1 MEVKYSVA
9 DLVKITGLTKRTLHY
24 YDKIGLLSPQRK
36 PDNGYR
42 FYRQEDLLR
51 LQEIVFLKAV
61 GLSLAEIK
69 DFLERERS
77 QQRELLKGYQVR
89 LKDKIA
95 HLQKLTRGVESYL
108 DGQPILDLDLE
119 LPCLLKEQYQS
130 EAEYRFGQTA
140 AFQSF
145 KKQQENLSPEE
156 KDQQGQAVERELSAI
171 FERLYQQRHLP
182 VSADSIQEEIAQR
195 QASLAKIMAVDQA
208 VLRGIALSYQHDARF
223 RAYFD
228 RKYGEGS
235 KPSNFLSFRNLRS
248 CLLYGSKIK
257 KVM

>member
-42 FYRQEDLLR
+42 FYGQEDLLR

-77 QQRELLKGYQVR
+77 QHRELLKGYQVR

-95 HLQKLTRGVESYL
+95 HLQKLARGVESYL
-108 DGQPILDLDLE
+108 NGQPILELDLE
-119 LPCLLKEQYQS
+119 MTRPLKEQYQS
-130 EAEYRFGQTA
+130 EAEHRFGQTA

-145 KKQQENLSPEE
+145 KKQQENLSLEE
-156 KDQQGQAVERELSAI
+156 KDQQGQAIERELSAI

-182 VSADSIQEEIAQR
+182 VSADSIQVEIAQW
-195 QASLAKIMAVDQA
+195 QASLAKIMAVDPE
-208 VLRGIALSYQHDARF
+208 VLRGIALSYQNDARF
-223 RAYFD
+223 RTYFD
-228 RKYGEGS
+228 RKYEES
-235 KPSNFLSFRNLRS
+235 FADYLSQAIFYHLEI
-248 CLLYGSKIK
+248 G
-257 KVM
+257 